1 MATYEQLLERM
12 LNSVPSS
19 FNKKEGSF
27 IYDSQS
33 PVAIELQNLYIH
45 ADYIRKMTF
54 VGTAEGSYLDELVND
69 LRGMKRISATKAIVT
84 GEFNIDVPI
93 GNRFSGDSL
102 NYVVTE
108 KISDG
113 KFLLECETEGTVG
126 NQYIGMLIPIEYVQ
140 GLETATITEISIPAK
155 DEETDEELRKRFFD
169 SITGDA
175 TDGNVRQYE
184 KWIAEHGKV
193 GRGKVLPLWNGANTV
208 KVSILNADNGVASET
223 LVDEFQE
230 YLDPESKG
238 LGNGVAPIGSIV
250 TVTTATERTI
260 NITVDVYL
268 EDGYETTDDVKDNI
282 NNLFKNLAYTS
293 TVVNFYEIAGVIS
306 SSASVARITN
316 LKVNS
321 GTEDIILGTEEIPV
335 LGTLNIQVVTA

>member
-1 MATYEQLLERM
+1 MMTYEQLLERM
-12 LNSVPSS
+12 LGGVPSS
-19 FNKKEGSF
+19 FNKQEGSF

-45 ADYIRKMTF
+45 ADFIRKMTF

-84 GEFNIDVPI
+84 GEFNMDVPV

-126 NQYIGMLIPIEYVQ
+126 NQYVGTLIPIEYIQ
-140 GLETATITEISIPAK
+140 GLETASITEISIPAK
-155 DEETDEELRKRFFD
+155 DEETDEELRKRFFN
-169 SITGDA
+169 SISGDA

-184 KWIAEHGKV
+184 KWIAENGKV

-223 LVDEFQE
+223 LVNEFQE

-306 SSASVARITN
+306 SSASIARITN